1 MNEILP
7 FFPLGL
13 VVFPGEPLNLHI
25 FEPRY
30 KQLIN
35 DCMDNDINFGIPPYI
50 DDSIKSFGTE
60 VKMKDIVNK
69 YEDGRMD
76 ITTEAVRIFKWNTF
90 NNPLNGKLYSG
101 GEVEFFEENEE
112 DASYSDKLLLVETA
126 RKLFK
131 LLNIDVEISV
141 DQEFLSYHLAH
152 KVGLGL
158 SQEYNLLTV
167 RGERKRIDILVD
179 HITRSIPVIKESER
193 SKDKIKMNGHF
204 KYFNP
209 LTF

>member
-1 MNEILP
+1 MSKILP

-35 DCMDNDINFGIPPYI
+35 DCEASGISFGIPPYI
-50 DDSIKSFGTE
+50 DDSIKNFGTE
-60 VKMKDIVNK
+60 VKLKSIVNK
-69 YEDGRMD
+69 YADGRMD
-76 ITTEAVRIFKWNTF
+76 ITTEALRVFKWSTF
-90 NNPLNGKLYSG
+90 NNPLTGKLYSG
-101 GEVEFFEENEE
+101 GEVEFFDNEE
-112 DASYSDKLLLVETA
+112 DSTYSDKLLLVETA
-126 RKLFK
+126 QKLFK
-131 LLNIDVEISV
+131 LLNIDLEIKIE
-141 DQEFLSYHLAH
+141 QPFISYYLAH
-152 KVGLGL
+152 KVGLAL
-158 SQEYNLLTV
+158 NQEYNLLTI
-167 RGERKRIDILVD
+167 GSEKKRIEVLID
-179 HITRSIPVIKESER
+179 HISRSIPVIRESER

>member
-1 MNEILP
+1 MNETLP

-30 KQLIN
+30 KELIN
-35 DCMDNDINFGIPPYI
+35 DCEAKGLNFGIPPYI
-50 DDSIKSFGTE
+50 NDSIKSFGTE
-60 VKMKDIVNK
+60 VKLKSIVNK

-76 ITTEAVRIFKWNTF
+76 ITTEAVRIFKWHSF

-101 GEVEFFEENEE
+101 GEVEFLENKA
-112 DASYSDKLLLVETA
+112 DAGYSDKLLLIENA
-126 RKLFK
+126 QRLFK
-131 LLNIDVEISV
+131 LLNIDLEINP
-141 DQEFLSYHLAH
+141 DQPFLSYFLAH

-158 SQEYNLLTV
+158 SQEYNLLTITS
-167 RGERKRIDILVD
+167 EKKRIDILLD
-179 HITRSIPVIKESER
+179 HITRSIPVIRESEK